1 MKKNFMMIAIAATAV
16 FTMAACGNK
25 TNKGEGADST
35 ATEQSAEAKFGP
47 MGTWDFPETLGALK
61 DVDNIEYVLFPGFYA
76 DAMEKGEDPATATQI
91 YYRASLVEAGEKASK
106 VKAVVDVDEVPNSL
120 LIPIYKG
127 ATAKKGDIVLTW
139 WQSGSGM
146 QQAIVTD
153 DSNPAEPKI
162 SYLTLSFK
170 GDGTG
175 IAEKD
180 QDQLKPNSFIVL
192 SDGKWEPGQPIIVKK
207 DGDENLGIILN
218 MDGDKI
224 LWQGFASK
232 VYVSKKSD
240 CRLMPLKP
248 AINVGD
254 KVKYEFVGELR
265 DGATVTKYDANIGR
279 VWVKKENSDKE
290 EIKSIFEIEK

>member
-25 TNKGEGADST
+25 TDKGEGADST

-47 MGTWDFPETLGALK
+47 MGTWDFPQTLGALK
-61 DVDNIEYVLFPGFYA
+61 DVDNIEYVLFPGYYTQ
-76 DAMEKGEDPATATQI
+76 AMEKGEDPAKETNI
-91 YYRASLVEAGEKASK
+91 YYSAKIVEAGDTNTK
-106 VKAVVDVDEVPNSL
+106 VKAVVDVDEIPNSL

-162 SYLTLSFK
+162 SYLTLNYK

-175 IAEKD
+175 IAETK

-192 SDGKWEPGQPIIVKK
+192 SDGKWEPGQPIVVKK

-232 VYVSKKSD
+232 VYVSQKSD

-248 AINVGD
+248 AVNVGD

-265 DGATVTKYDANIGR
+265 DGATVTKYDASIGR

>member
-1 MKKNFMMIAIAATAV
+1 
-16 FTMAACGNK
+16 
-25 TNKGEGADST
+25 
-35 ATEQSAEAKFGP
+35 
-47 MGTWDFPETLGALK
+47 
-61 DVDNIEYVLFPGFYA
+61 
-76 DAMEKGEDPATATQI
+76 
-91 YYRASLVEAGEKASK
+91 
-106 VKAVVDVDEVPNSL
+106 
-120 LIPIYKG
+120 
-127 ATAKKGDIVLTW
+127 
-139 WQSGSGM
+139 M

-153 DSNPAEPKI
+153 ASNPAEPTI